1 MNKPKKVRQVF
12 AELQR
17 VYGGDIAAHELL
29 ECASLIAEASE
40 DSILDTKVGFRRG
53 PTPFSELPVDIVMEQ
68 WSWRVVNQEYEGG
81 DDFMPHVPQDV
92 LLEQVLAR
100 AA

>member
-1 MNKPKKVRQVF
+1 MNKPNKVRQIF

-17 VYGGDIAAHELL
+17 VYAGDIPAHELL

-40 DSILDTKVGFRRG
+40 DSIRETRVSLHAGR
-53 PTPFSELPVDIVMEQ
+53 TPFAELPVDEVMAK
-68 WSWRVVNQEYEGG
+68 WSWRVVNQEYGGG
-81 DDFMPHVPQDV
+81 DDFMPQVSQEV
-92 LLEQVLAR
+92 LFEQALAI